1 MADRII
7 VIDYSFSF
15 SVKKAVKLYVAIFF
29 SVKKKEKKLSFSLG
43 QFNVDY
49 ITHCCYRPECLRG
62 ILFKMATTA
71 IVKKT
76 I

>member
-1 MADRII
+1 MADRIV

-15 SVKKAVKLYVAIFF
+15 SVKKTVKLYVAIFF
-29 SVKKKEKKLSFSLG
+29 SVKKKKKKLSFPLG

-49 ITHCCYRPECLRG
+49 IMPCCYRPECLWG